1 MTAPNS
7 AKPRV
12 VLAYSGGLDTSVAIR
27 WIQEKHASDVVALTV
42 DVGQEG
48 ELAGAIDRARRNGA
62 IDARLV
68 DAKETFVTEFL
79 WPAIQANALYEGV
92 YPLSTALARPLIA
105 RTLVEVAQATGA
117 DAVAHGCTGKGND
130 QVRFDVA
137 VHTLGPNLRV
147 IAPVREWNMNRT
159 DEMAYAREHGLEI
172 RATAESP
179 YSVDE
184 NLWGRRI
191 EGGRLEDAAQPA
203 PEEVFDW
210 TSHPADWPSAPEEVI
225 VDFEAGLPVRVN
237 GRTLEPVELVRTMNR
252 LAGAHGVGRIDHV
265 EDRVVGIKSR
275 ETYECPGAIALLEAH
290 RALESLV
297 LPRDLLQFKAGVDRR
312 FADLVYEGLWYSP
325 LREALVAFVRS
336 TQEVVTGSV
345 TLRLHQGS
353 VRAVG
358 RKSEYSLLAH
368 ELATYGADSRFP
380 QELAVGF
387 IHLYGLPNQLAHAR
401 VQAARAG
408 HAGEENEQRAARS
421 VLPASG

>member
-1 MTAPNS
+1 MSESAPPET
-7 AKPRV
+7 KV

-27 WIQEKHASDVVALTV
+27 WIQEKYHARVVALTV

-48 ELAGAIDRARRNGA
+48 ELRGAIDRARRNGA
-62 IDARLV
+62 LDAQLV

-79 WPAIQANALYEGV
+79 WPAVQANALYEGV

-117 DAVAHGCTGKGND
+117 GAVAHGCTGKGND

-137 VHTLGPNLRV
+137 VHTLGPHLRV

-159 DEMAYAREHGLEI
+159 DEMAYAREHGIEI
-172 RATAESP
+172 RTTLESP

-184 NLWGRRI
+184 NLWGRSI

-210 TSHPADWPSAPEEVI
+210 TSHPADWPKEPEEVA
-225 VDFEAGLPVRVN
+225 VEFEAGIPVRVN
-237 GRTLEPVELVRTMNR
+237 GRALGPVDLVQTMNR

-290 RALESLV
+290 RSLESLV
-297 LPRDLLQFKAGVDRR
+297 LPRDLLQFKALVDRR

-325 LREALVAFVRS
+325 LREALCAFVRS

-353 VRAVG
+353 ARAVG
-358 RKSEYSLLAH
+358 RRSEYSLLAH
-368 ELATYGADSRFP
+368 ELATYGAESRFP

-401 VQAARAG
+401 VQAARS
-408 HAGEENEQRAARS
+408 HRQGEENVPRAARA
-421 VLPASG
+421 VLRASG